1 MEETKHTIPPTPQT
15 ETQEQEQEQEQQPV
29 QPQEKKEQ
37 KLVNVEISNENVA
50 LNVMVSFLS
59 LAQKR
64 GAFTIDEAAKIWE
77 CIIKFNP
84 NK

>member
-1 MEETKHTIPPTPQT
+1 MEETTHTIPPTPQT
-15 ETQEQEQEQEQQPV
+15 ETQEQPV
-29 QPQEKKEQ
+29 QPQQQEQQEKKEQ

-77 CIIKFNP
+77 CISKFNP